1 MRKPQTSGSFGAE
14 LVEHRTENKQ
24 HLQVN
29 NMFTMMTSLIQEL
42 YHCHKNANACGALK
56 LAISK
61 CKGLRA
67 ADGRRATGI
76 GTDGEGIFSEDD
88 ERQGPS
94 AADEDCYGDERI
106 KCGGR
111 LGIGTDGGQVRL
123 ELLLILGKTR
133 VRKTSDGKGRVRRKA
148 KAECGGRRLLR
159 RRGA

>member
-1 MRKPQTSGSFGAE
+1 MREGDFIINPE
-14 LVEHRTENKQ
+14 
-24 HLQVN
+24 
-29 NMFTMMTSLIQEL
+29 QE
-42 YHCHKNANACGALK
+42 
-56 LAISK
+56 I
-61 CKGLRA
+61 KGLRA

-76 GTDGEGIFSEDD
+76 GTDGEGEDD

-94 AADEDCYGDERI
+94 AADGDCYGDERI

-123 ELLLILGKTR
+123 ELLSILGETR

-148 KAECGGRRLLR
+148 KAEFGGRRLLR